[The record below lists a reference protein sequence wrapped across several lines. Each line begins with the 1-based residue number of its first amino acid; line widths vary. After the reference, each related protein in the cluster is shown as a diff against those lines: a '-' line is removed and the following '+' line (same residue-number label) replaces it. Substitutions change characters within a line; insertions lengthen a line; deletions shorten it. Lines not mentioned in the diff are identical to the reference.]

1 MTALFHIAAEYR
13 TQLAE
18 LADVDMPVE
27 VVRDTIESL
36 QGDLHDKLRAVIAYG
51 LELDILAGGAKD
63 AAKRMADRAKT
74 LDSRA
79 EALREYALTHMQT
92 TGTTE
97 IATDEWAAKI
107 AKKPPAVQI
116 ADGAVIPAQYMRQK
130 PAPEP
135 EPDKALLK
143 TAIQGGADIPGV
155 TLAQG
160 WRLAIK

>member
-1 MTALFHIAAEYR
+1 MTALFAIAADYR
-13 TQLAE
+13 AQLEA
-18 LADVDMPVE
+18 LSDLDIDAQTVA
-27 VVRDTIESL
+27 DTIESL

-51 LELDILAGGAKD
+51 LELDILSVGVKD

-74 LDSRA
+74 LDSRV
-79 EALREYALTHMQT
+79 EALREYALVHMQG

-97 IATDEWAAKI
+97 IATDEWAAKV

-116 ADGAVIPAQYMRQK
+116 ADDAVIPAEYMRTL
-130 PAPEP
+130 PAPDP
-135 EPDKALLK
+135 VPDKVALK
-143 TAIQGGADIPGV
+143 TAIQGGAQIPGV